1 MILHLFIP
9 GSPKN
14 ANARSQWAKHAT
26 NRDRQKFRLA
36 AAHAG
41 RKIIDAGDWTALP
54 FTQIL
59 ARRISP
65 VRRRR
70 DPTGLAEQLKGILD
84 GLVDAGI
91 IPDDDE
97 DHISLHLLH
106 SRKGPEAGI
115 DLTLFEVSKP

>member
-1 MILHLFIP
+1 MILNLFIP

-14 ANARSQWAKHAT
+14 ANARSQWAKHAA
-26 NRDRQKFRLA
+26 NRDRQKFRTYASNL
-36 AAHAG
+36 G
-41 RKIIDAGDWTALP
+41 RDILDAGDWTPRP
-54 FTQIL
+54 FTLIL

-97 DHISLHLLH
+97 DHIALSLLH

-115 DLTLFEVSKP
+115 DLTLFEVSQP

>member
-1 MILHLFIP
+1 MILNLFIP

-14 ANARSQWAKHAT
+14 ANARSQWAKHTA
-26 NRDRQKFRLA
+26 NRDRQKFRALA
-36 AAHAG
+36 SNLG
-41 RKIIDAGDWTALP
+41 QSVLDAGDWTPRP
-54 FTQIL
+54 FTHII

-84 GLVDAGI
+84 GLVDAGV

-97 DHISLHLLH
+97 DHISLTLAH
-106 SRKGPEAGI
+106 SRKGTEAGI
-115 DLTLFEVSKP
+115 DLTLFEVSAP